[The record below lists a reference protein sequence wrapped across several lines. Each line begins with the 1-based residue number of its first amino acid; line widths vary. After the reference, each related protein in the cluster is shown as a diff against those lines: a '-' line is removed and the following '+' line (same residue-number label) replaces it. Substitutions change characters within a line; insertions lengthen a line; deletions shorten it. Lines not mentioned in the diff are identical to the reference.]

1 MIDLAAAVD
10 RVLQVQAASGK
21 PLGVI
26 LAGHNGSGKST
37 MWRKHLSPRIRIPL
51 VNADRMMLSVLPE
64 PGRRGRLA
72 PWATE
77 LRDTDESWMR
87 IAQKGVEA
95 FVAQAMLNQ
104 VPFAMETVFSYW
116 NERPDGTIASKIEL
130 IEQMQVAGYFVLLV
144 FVGLTNSALSIARV
158 QTRVAMGGHD
168 VARDKLLARFGRTQR
183 AIGAASR
190 IADATVLVDNSL
202 DEKRAF
208 SVCRIQ
214 LRDEQVFD
222 LRRTDAP
229 PPPSILAWL
238 DIICPLGAA
247 ESGKG

>member
-1 MIDLAAAVD
+1 MINLAAAVD
-10 RVLQVQAASGK
+10 RVLRAQAASK
-21 PLGVI
+21 RPLGVV

-51 VNADRMMLSVLPE
+51 VNADRMMLAVLPE

-87 IAQKGVEA
+87 VAQNGVEA
-95 FVAQAMLNQ
+95 FVAQAMLNK

-116 NERPDGTIASKIEL
+116 LERPDGTIASKIEL
-130 IEQMQVAGYFVLLV
+130 IEQMQSAGYFVLLT

-158 QTRVAMGGHD
+158 QTRVATGGHD
-168 VARDKLLARFGRTQR
+168 VPLKKLLARFERTQR
-183 AIGAASR
+183 AIRAASHV
-190 IADATVLVDNSL
+190 ADATVLVDNSL

-214 LRDEQVFD
+214 LRNEEIFD

-229 PPPSILAWL
+229 PPPAIRAWL
-238 DIICPLGAA
+238 DVVCPLSAGD
-247 ESGKG
+247 EG

>member
-10 RVLQVQAASGK
+10 RLLHAQARSGN
-21 PLGVI
+21 PLGVV

-37 MWRKHLSPRIRIPL
+37 MSRERLSSKIQVPL

-64 PGRRGRLA
+64 PDSRGRLA
-72 PWATE
+72 PWATA

-87 IAQKGVEA
+87 VAQKGVEA
-95 FVAQAMLNQ
+95 FVAQAMLNK

-116 NERPDGTIASKIEL
+116 IERPDGTVASKIEL
-130 IEQMQVAGYFVLLV
+130 IEQMQAAGYFVLLA
-144 FVGLTNSALSIARV
+144 FVGLANSALSIARV

-168 VARDKLLARFGRTQR
+168 VPLEKLVVRFERTQR
-183 AIGAASR
+183 AIRAASP
-190 IADATVLVDNSL
+190 IADATVFVDNSL

-208 SVCRIQ
+208 AVCRIQ
-214 LRDEQVFD
+214 LRDEEVFD

-229 PPPSILAWL
+229 PPPAVRAWL
-238 DIICPLGAA
+238 GIVSPIAA
-247 ESGKG
+247 GGES